1 MTDYDP
7 TISCPET
14 VKLLSQYIEP
24 ALAYDN
30 CADIYDRFNSDASLI
45 AIPVLEGDKPIGL
58 LKRTEF
64 MERLAD
70 RFGRPLYSKQPATT
84 LMDANALMV
93 DSSVTVTA
101 LNQKIVTKNKE
112 ALKEGFIVIE
122 DGKYLGV
129 GSALTLI
136 QANMLYAEKKLQALH
151 AAREAAEAASE
162 AKSAFLANMSHELRT
177 PLNAVIGF
185 SDLILDSKLE
195 DIKCPTVIDYI
206 TDINSSGTHLLG
218 MINSILDMSRIES
231 GKYDLVEN
239 DEDPHELIDQAI
251 RIMSPKALSKNIEII
266 KCLHDFDVSINVDA
280 QLMKQILINLLSN
293 AVKFSPEGSNVF
305 VSLLEEENGSLSIIV
320 QDEGPGVPKQ
330 MISEIVKPFT
340 QLDGVLVRNHEGT
353 GLGLPL
359 VVAFT
364 EAHGGVFHLYSEDG
378 EGLTATVTLPA
389 DRANFFKDVPI
400 SEVCA

>member
-84 LMDANALMV
+84 LMDVNALMV

-151 AAREAAEAASE
+151 VAREAAEAASE

-185 SDLILDSKLE
+185 SDLILDSKIE
-195 DIKCPTVIDYI
+195 DIKCPTIIDYI

-218 MINSILDMSRIES
+218 MINTILDMSRIES

-364 EAHGGVFHLYSEDG
+364 EAHGGVFHLHSEDG

-389 DRANFFKDVPI
+389 GRANFLKDVSI
-400 SEVCA
+400 GEVCA